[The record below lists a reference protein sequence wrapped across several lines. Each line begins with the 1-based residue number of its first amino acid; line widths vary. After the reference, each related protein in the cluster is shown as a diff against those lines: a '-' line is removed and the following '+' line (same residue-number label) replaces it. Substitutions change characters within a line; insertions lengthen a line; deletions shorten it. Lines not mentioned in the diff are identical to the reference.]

1 MWVHPIWSKLMLIL
15 LMVQCPELGDWFSSS
30 PDIKTGAGGGEW
42 IETMSRFIL
51 VLTFSIRKSDN
62 ITGDE
67 LGQAQVNHDNTTY
80 KVVVTLRPS
89 KL

>member
-1 MWVHPIWSKLMLIL
+1 MLIL

-67 LGQAQVNHDNTTY
+67 LGQAEINHDLVIHSTE
-80 KVVVTLRPS
+80 KIDSWCATLCY
-89 KL
+89 